1 MYTVGEAKKRQAQAM
16 AKSTINSQKSVNSI
30 QKSANTK
37 PTVVKTT
44 IRLTASKNKV
54 IEYGV
59 NSRNQQQTKA
69 KYVMP
74 PPINN
79 NNPTPVTTKFIR
91 RPSTELNKNK
101 SMEPIKKSTSI
112 SSTKTI
118 SYVRG
123 KTYNSEL
130 SYKKSGNQKGIGL
143 NQNTATTKD
152 VEPLTD
158 TMEMAIQTNEGE
170 ILNHALIV
178 GDLKIMQ
185 PSKFVI
191 DEIEQRRKDLETK
204 KLLMTTRKFEEHSK
218 MEEEHLDDLQE
229 FLDKNYITRKP
240 RKVRNMSLEEDRK

>member
-1 MYTVGEAKKRQAQAM
+1 MYTIGETKKRQAQAIT
-16 AKSTINSQKSVNSI
+16 KSNVNSQKSVNNM
-30 QKSANTK
+30 QKTANTK
-37 PTVVKTT
+37 PTMVKTT

-59 NSRNQQQTKA
+59 NSRNQQQTKS
-69 KYVMP
+69 KYVI
-74 PPINN
+74 PPID
-79 NNPTPVTTKFIR
+79 NNPTPVATKFIR
-91 RPSTELNKNK
+91 RPSNEISKNK
-101 SMEPIKKSTSI
+101 SVEPIKKSTSI

-123 KTYNSEL
+123 KTYNPEL
-130 SYKKSGNQKGIGL
+130 PYKKSGNPKGIDL
-143 NQNTATTKD
+143 NQNTAAIRV
-152 VEPLTD
+152 VEPLIE

-229 FLDKNYITRKP
+229 FLDKSYITRKP